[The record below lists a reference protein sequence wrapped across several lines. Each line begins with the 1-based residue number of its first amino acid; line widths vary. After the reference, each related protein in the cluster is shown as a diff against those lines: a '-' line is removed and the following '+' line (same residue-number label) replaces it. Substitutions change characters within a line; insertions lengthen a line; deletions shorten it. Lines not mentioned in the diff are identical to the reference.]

1 MELIIIAVVLYLVFR
16 GLSRGRNRVDGGQ
29 LVGWVPATKWRVVAP
44 LARTSVRLV
53 LRHPA
58 LVMGVLVTPLMLFA
72 ATESV
77 SSWRQAS
84 TGIALGL
91 VPLGW
96 LTIVAVNL
104 VMLRPRRTG
113 TEELFAALP
122 APQPVR
128 TSAMLSAA
136 IGPVSAAAILAAAW
150 VLVVGSRDEVRG
162 SPQWAEIAAGVLIV
176 AGSVCVGVAVARWL
190 PNPGFGVLAAVATI
204 VIQARF
210 LDVAT
215 WPWNRPEGDQLRF
228 VGFLARPTSVTDD
241 FLELRPSGWHLVYL
255 GGLVVVMAGVALARE
270 GTHRPVAIVVGT
282 GVLVAATAGWIQ
294 TRPPSTAQHD
304 AMTAYLLEPGNHQ
317 ICETSA
323 TARFCAYPNFSAD
336 VARWQDRVGQTLAM
350 LPAAALASR
359 PALNVI
365 QRPAIIVSNNNC
377 SPAAFEDGLP
387 PGVAARVSAAKLWP
401 ADGHVHP
408 PFAEETFPCS
418 ERAAAGFF
426 LAIQTGAWGVG
437 LPPAP
442 HDANERCTAGSQA
455 RAVIALWAGAA
466 ATPNGKMTL
475 RDVISDGSRDGLV
488 IDFDDWDDPP
498 MWGVDYTVADANVAL
513 AMLDLPADDVRAAL
527 AVDWSRWTDRRTPS
541 TALATELRLGG
552 TVVAASAPPPPSPSP
567 SAACP

>member
-16 GLSRGRNRVDGGQ
+16 GLSRAGNRVEYSQ
-29 LVGWVPATKWRVVAP
+29 LVGWVPDTKWRVVAP
-44 LARTSVRLV
+44 LARTDVRLV

-58 LVMGVLVTPLMLFA
+58 FVVGALVTPLMLFA

-84 TGIALGL
+84 AGIALGL

-104 VMLRPRRTG
+104 VMLRPQRTG
-113 TEELFAALP
+113 AEELFAALP

-136 IGPVSAAAILAAAW
+136 IGPVSAAAILAVAW
-150 VLVVGSRDEVRG
+150 VLVLGSRVEVRG
-162 SPQWAEIAAGVLIV
+162 SPQWAEVAAGVLIV

-190 PNPGFGVLAAVATI
+190 PNPGFGVLAVVVTM
-204 VIQARF
+204 VVQARF
-210 LDVAT
+210 LDVTT
-215 WPWNRPEGDQLRF
+215 WPWNRNEGDQLRF
-228 VGFLARPTSVTDD
+228 LGFLANPTSVADD
-241 FLELRPSGWHLVYL
+241 FLELRPSWWHLVYL
-255 GGLVVVMAGVALARE
+255 GGLVAAMAGIALARE
-270 GTHRPVAIVVGT
+270 GMRRPVVFAIGT

-294 TRPPSTAQHD
+294 TRPPTFAQQD
-304 AMTAYLLEPGNHQ
+304 AMASYLLEPGDHQ

-323 TARFCAYPNFSAD
+323 AARFCAYPNFSAD
-336 VARWQDRVGQTLAM
+336 VAGWQDRVHQTLAM
-350 LPAAALASR
+350 LPAAALAGR
-359 PALNVI
+359 PPLEVI
-365 QRPAIIVSNNNC
+365 QRPAIIVSNDSC

-387 PGVAARVSAAKLWP
+387 PRVAARVSAANLWP

-408 PFAEETFPCS
+408 PFADESFPCS
-418 ERAAAGFF
+418 ERATAGFF
-426 LAIQTGAWGVG
+426 LAVQTGAWGVG

-442 HDANERCTAGSQA
+442 HDANERCTADGQA

-466 ATPNGKMTL
+466 ATPDGEATL
-475 RDVISDGSRDGLV
+475 RDVITDGSSDGFV

-513 AMLDLPADDVRAAL
+513 AMLDLPVDDVRDAL
-527 AVDWSRWTDRRTPS
+527 AVDWARWTDPRTPS
-541 TALATELRLGG
+541 TA
-552 TVVAASAPPPPSPSP
+552 VAAELHLARTAASPSPSP
-567 SAACP
+567 SANAGCT